1 METPLAASAPEFE
14 TPPAAAGAAWTL
26 RRARPADAESLAR
39 MMAAPEVF
47 GNLMQLPFPDAELWR
62 TRLAG
67 QNTPNHAD
75 LHLVADVDGVVVGSA
90 GLHPAGA
97 AIRRRHAMG
106 LGMSVDVAWQGRGV
120 GSALMAGLCM
130 YADRWAGIWRL
141 ELTVFADNARALA
154 LYRKFGFEVEGLHR
168 GYAMRDG
175 EYVDTYCM
183 ARLHP
188 HLPRWNGVACDT
200 AARIKTME

>member
-1 METPLAASAPEFE
+1 MATE
-14 TPPAAAGAAWTL
+14 AAADPTPSAKPGAPWTL
-26 RRARPADAESLAR
+26 RRARPSDAEAFAR

-62 TRLAG
+62 ARLAG
-67 QNTPNHAD
+67 QNAANQAD

-90 GLHPAGA
+90 GLHPCGVAL
-97 AIRRRHAMG
+97 RRRHAMS
-106 LGMSVDVAWQGRGV
+106 LGMSVDLAWQRRGV

-130 YADRWAGIWRL
+130 YADRWVGVLRL
-141 ELTVFADNARALA
+141 ELTVFADNAPALA

-175 EYVDTYCM
+175 DYVDTYCM

-188 HLPRWNGVACDT
+188 NLPRWKGEAVAG
-200 AARIKTME
+200 